1 MSKLL
6 DKLEKS
12 QKDYGGKLGFNKN
25 TNENIYPQI
34 LIVGKYSSYSFKS
47 KESEQLV
54 SLMDG
59 IVFQSNLPNQVKDT
73 LSSLPAYI
81 TSLPWGVWPPSL
93 KATDVTYLKK
103 NNCDFIVS
111 DIANTPLEALHEST
125 TARILQ
131 IPNTL
136 DERILRSLD
145 DLPVDGF
152 LLQLSSKLAVKPLET
167 LLEITTLRSMVSKYL
182 FVEFLTAPTEKYV
195 DILKEVGIDVLI
207 VDPTAVTSKQL
218 TTLRTALID
227 LPKRVG
233 RGSKSAA
240 TVSQLSS
247 LDHGIDYDDDDFEYD

>member
-6 DKLEKS
+6 DQLEKS

-73 LSSLPAYI
+73 LSSLPPYI
-81 TSLPWGVWPPSL
+81 TSLPWGVWPPLL
-93 KATDVTYLKK
+93 KAADVTYLKK

-152 LLQLSSKLAVKPLET
+152 LLQIPSKLAVKPLET

-182 FVEFLTAPTEKYV
+182 FVEFLTTPTEKYV

-218 TTLRTALID
+218 TALRTALID
-227 LPKRVG
+227 LPKRIG
-233 RGSKSAA
+233 RGSKPAA

-247 LDHGIDYDDDDFEYD
+247 LDHGMDYDDDDFEYD